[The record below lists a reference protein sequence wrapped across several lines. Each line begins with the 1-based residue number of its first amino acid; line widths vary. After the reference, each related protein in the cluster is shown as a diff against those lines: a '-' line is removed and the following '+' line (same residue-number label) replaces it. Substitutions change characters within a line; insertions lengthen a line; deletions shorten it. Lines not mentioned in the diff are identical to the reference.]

1 MLSNENK
8 YNDTGN
14 LLIDT
19 TYETIYRFLEL
30 IDGYGINKKKYEVKD
45 TINDEIINKKTC
57 IHNMCEESLLHTE
70 I

>member
-19 TYETIYRFLEL
+19 TYEIIYRFLEL
-30 IDGYGINKKKYEVKD
+30 IDGYGINKKTNIHDMCKD
-45 TINDEIINKKTC
+45 F
-57 IHNMCEESLLHTE
+57 LLHTE